1 MQNNEEHN
9 INYEY
14 ITRYIRSTMKKNSGL
29 LAEIEAYAKEN
40 DVPIAQPETIRLI
53 ENMLLFSKAERVLEI
68 GAAIGY
74 SSIIMA
80 SAGAEVTTIE
90 RDEKMFGELFLNIKK
105 AGLEDKINVNCGD
118 ALEILG
124 TLNKKFDFIFV
135 DAAKGQYLEFLP
147 HCMRLLKPGGIMF
160 SDNILYKGMVATDEL
175 FKRRKV
181 TIIRRL
187 RKYLD
192 TICSMDELNTVIVPV
207 GDGAAISY
215 RKAKEEQL

>member
-14 ITRYIRSTMKKNSGL
+14 ITRYIRRTMKKNEGL
-29 LAEIEAYAKEN
+29 LGEIEQYAKIN
-40 DVPIAQPETIRLI
+40 DVPIAQPETIKLI
-53 ENMLLFSKAERVLEI
+53 ENLIRISPSKKVLEI
-68 GAAIGY
+68 GSAIGY

-80 SAGAEVTTIE
+80 NAGADVTTIE
-90 RDEKMFGELFLNIKK
+90 RDENVFEALFSNIEKSGHADNIHVHK
-105 AGLEDKINVNCGD
+105 GD
-118 ALEILG
+118 ALEILD
-124 TLNKKFDFIFV
+124 TLDEQYDFIFV

-147 HCMRLLKPGGIMF
+147 HCMRMLKVGGVMF

-175 FKRRKV
+175 YKRRKV

-192 TICSMDELNTVIVPV
+192 TICNMDELNTVIVPI

-215 RKAKEEQL
+215 RLK

>member
-1 MQNNEEHN
+1 MENNEEYN

-14 ITRYIRSTMKKNSGL
+14 ITRYIRRTMKKSTGL
-29 LAEIEAYAKEN
+29 LAEIEEYAREYEI
-40 DVPIAQPETIRLI
+40 PIAHIETAKLI
-53 ENMLLFSKAERVLEI
+53 ENIILMSQFKKALEI
-68 GAAIGY
+68 GSAVGY

-80 SAGAEVTTIE
+80 GAGADVTTIE
-90 RDEKMFGELFLNIKK
+90 KNEDMYESLFSNIEKSGFKN
-105 AGLEDKINVNCGD
+105 KITVLKGD
-118 ALEILG
+118 ALEILK
-124 TLNKKFDFIFV
+124 TLNGKYDFIFV

-147 HCMRLLKPGGIMF
+147 HCMRMLKVGGVMF

-175 FKRRKV
+175 YRRRKI

-192 TICSMDELNTVIVPV
+192 TICNMEELNTVIVPI

-215 RKAKEEQL
+215 RIK

>member
-14 ITRYIRSTMKKNSGL
+14 ITRYIRRTMKKNEGL
-29 LAEIEAYAKEN
+29 LADMEAYAREHE
-40 DVPIAQPETIRLI
+40 VPIAQPETAKLI
-53 ENMLLFSKAERVLEI
+53 ENLILMSPSRKVLEI
-68 GAAIGY
+68 GSAIGY

-80 SAGAEVTTIE
+80 NAGADVTTIE
-90 RDEKMFGELFLNIKK
+90 RDENMFEPLFSNIEK
-105 AGLEDKINVNCGD
+105 AGHKNNIHVHQGD
-118 ALEILG
+118 ALEILDTMEG
-124 TLNKKFDFIFV
+124 QYDFVFV

-147 HCMRLLKPGGIMF
+147 HCMRMLKVGGIMF

-175 FKRRKV
+175 YKRRKV

-187 RKYLD
+187 RNYLD
-192 TICSMDELNTVIVPV
+192 TICNMDELNTVIVPI

-215 RKAKEEQL
+215 RLK

>member
-1 MQNNEEHN
+1 MQNNEDYN

-14 ITRYIRSTMKKNSGL
+14 ITRYIRRTMKKSDGL
-29 LAEIEAYAKEN
+29 ISEIEKYAKEN

-53 ENMLLFSKAERVLEI
+53 ENMLLFAKAENVLEI

-74 SSIIMA
+74 STIIMA
-80 SAGAEVTTIE
+80 GTGARITTIE
-90 RDEKMFGELFLNIKK
+90 RDENVIQALFSNIKK
-105 AGLEDKINVNCGD
+105 SGLEEKIDVHQGD
-118 ALEILG
+118 ALEILKDLDG
-124 TLNKKFDFIFV
+124 EYDFIFV
-135 DAAKGQYLEFLP
+135 DAAKAQYLEFLP
-147 HCMRLLKPGGIMF
+147 HCMRLLKKGGVMF

-175 FKRRKV
+175 YKRRKV

-192 TICSMDELNTVIVPV
+192 TICSMDGLNTVIVPV

-215 RKAKEEQL
+215 KL

>member
-14 ITRYIRSTMKKNSGL
+14 ITRYIRRTMKKNEGL
-29 LAEIEAYAKEN
+29 LAEMEEYAKKNE
-40 DVPIAQPETIRLI
+40 VPIAQPETAKLI
-53 ENMLLFSKAERVLEI
+53 ENLILMSPSKKVLEI
-68 GAAIGY
+68 GSAIGY

-80 SAGAEVTTIE
+80 GAGADVTTIE
-90 RDEKMFGELFLNIKK
+90 RDENMFEPLKSNIEK
-105 AGLEDKINVNCGD
+105 AGLTEKIHVHYGD
-118 ALEILG
+118 ALEILD
-124 TLNKKFDFIFV
+124 TFDEEYDFIFV

-147 HCMRLLKPGGIMF
+147 HCMRMLKVGGIMF

-175 FKRRKV
+175 YKRRKV

-192 TICSMDELNTVIVPV
+192 TICNMEELNTVIVPI
-207 GDGAAISY
+207 GDGATISY
-215 RKAKEEQL
+215 RLK

>member
-14 ITRYIRSTMKKNSGL
+14 ITRYIRRTMKKSEGL
-29 LAEIEAYAKEN
+29 LAEIEQYAKEN

-53 ENMLLFSKAERVLEI
+53 ENIIRFSKAERVLEI

-80 SAGAEVTTIE
+80 NAGAEITTIE
-90 RDEKMFGELFLNIKK
+90 RDENVFEALFSNIEK
-105 AGLEDKINVNCGD
+105 AGHKDKIHVHCGD
-118 ALEILG
+118 ALEILEKLDG
-124 TLNKKFDFIFV
+124 EYDFIFV

-147 HCMRLLKPGGIMF
+147 HCMRMLKVGGVMF

-175 FKRRKV
+175 YKRRKI

-192 TICSMDELNTVIVPV
+192 VICDMDELNTVIVPV

-215 RKAKEEQL
+215 RLK

>member
-14 ITRYIRSTMKKNSGL
+14 ITRYIRRTMKDRDGL
-29 LAEIEAYAKEN
+29 LGEMEKYARKN
-40 DVPIAQPETIRLI
+40 DVPIAQPETIGLI
-53 ENMLLFSKAERVLEI
+53 ENIILFSGAKRVLEI
-68 GAAIGY
+68 GSAIGY

-80 SAGAEVTTIE
+80 NAGADVTTIE
-90 RDEKMFGELFLNIKK
+90 RDENMFGPLFENIEK
-105 AGLEDKINVNCGD
+105 AGHKEHIHVHCGD
-118 ALEILG
+118 ALEILK
-124 TLNKKFDFIFV
+124 TLDGEYDFVFV

-147 HCMRLLKPGGIMF
+147 DCMRLLKKGGLLF

-175 FKRRKV
+175 YKRRKV

-192 TICSMDELNTVIVPV
+192 TICNMDELNTVIVPV

-215 RKAKEEQL
+215 KR

>member
-14 ITRYIRSTMKKNSGL
+14 ITRYIRRTMKDRNGL
-29 LAEIEAYAKEN
+29 LGEMEKYAKEN
-40 DVPIAQPETIRLI
+40 DVPIAQPETIGLI
-53 ENMLLFSKAERVLEI
+53 ENIILFSGAKKVLEI
-68 GAAIGY
+68 GSAIGY

-80 SAGAEVTTIE
+80 NAGADVTTIE
-90 RDEKMFGELFLNIKK
+90 RDENMFGPLFENIEK
-105 AGLEDKINVNCGD
+105 AGHKEHIHVHCGD
-118 ALEILG
+118 ALEILK
-124 TLNKKFDFIFV
+124 TLDGEYDFVFV

-147 HCMRLLKPGGIMF
+147 DCMRLLKKGGLLF

-175 FKRRKV
+175 YKRRKI

-192 TICSMDELNTVIVPV
+192 TICNMDELNTVIVPV

-215 RKAKEEQL
+215 KR

>member
-14 ITRYIRSTMKKNSGL
+14 ITRYIRRTMKKNEGL
-29 LAEIEAYAKEN
+29 LAEMEEYAKINE
-40 DVPIAQPETIRLI
+40 VPIAQPETAKLI
-53 ENMLLFSKAERVLEI
+53 ENLILMSPSKKVLEI
-68 GAAIGY
+68 GSAIGY

-80 SAGAEVTTIE
+80 NAGADVTTIE
-90 RDEKMFGELFLNIKK
+90 RDENMFEPLFSNIEK
-105 AGLEDKINVNCGD
+105 AGYKDNIHVHQGD
-118 ALEILG
+118 ALEILDTIKG
-124 TLNKKFDFIFV
+124 QFDFVFV

-147 HCMRLLKPGGIMF
+147 HCMRMLKVGGIMF

-175 FKRRKV
+175 YKRRKV

-187 RKYLD
+187 RNYLD
-192 TICSMDELNTVIVPV
+192 TICNMDELNTVIVPI

-215 RKAKEEQL
+215 RLK

>member
-14 ITRYIRSTMKKNSGL
+14 ITRYIRRTMKKNEGL
-29 LAEIEAYAKEN
+29 LAEMEEYAKINE
-40 DVPIAQPETIRLI
+40 VPIAQPETAKLI
-53 ENMLLFSKAERVLEI
+53 ENLILMSPSKKVLEI
-68 GAAIGY
+68 GSAIGY

-80 SAGAEVTTIE
+80 NAGADVTTIE
-90 RDEKMFGELFLNIKK
+90 RDENMFEPLFSNIEK
-105 AGLEDKINVNCGD
+105 AGHKDNIHVHQGD
-118 ALEILG
+118 ALEILDTIKG
-124 TLNKKFDFIFV
+124 QFDFVFV

-147 HCMRLLKPGGIMF
+147 HCMRMLRVGGIMF

-175 FKRRKV
+175 YKRRKV

-187 RKYLD
+187 RNYLD
-192 TICSMDELNTVIVPV
+192 TICNMDELNTVIVPI

-215 RKAKEEQL
+215 RLK

>member
-14 ITRYIRSTMKKNSGL
+14 ITRYIRRTMKKSEGL
-29 LAEIEAYAKEN
+29 LAEMEEYAKINE
-40 DVPIAQPETIRLI
+40 VPIAQPETAKLI
-53 ENMLLFSKAERVLEI
+53 ENLILMSPSKKVLEI
-68 GAAIGY
+68 GSAIGY

-80 SAGAEVTTIE
+80 NAGAEVTTIE
-90 RDEKMFGELFLNIKK
+90 RDKNMFEPLFSNIEK
-105 AGLEDKINVNCGD
+105 AGHKDNIHVHQGD
-118 ALEILG
+118 ALEILD
-124 TLNKKFDFIFV
+124 TLKGQYDFVFV

-147 HCMRLLKPGGIMF
+147 HCMRMLKVGGIMF

-175 FKRRKV
+175 YKRRKV

-187 RKYLD
+187 RNYLD
-192 TICSMDELNTVIVPV
+192 TICNMDELNTVIVPI

-215 RKAKEEQL
+215 RLK

>member
-14 ITRYIRSTMKKNSGL
+14 ITRYIRRTMKKNEGL
-29 LAEIEAYAKEN
+29 LTEIEEYAKVNE
-40 DVPIAQPETIRLI
+40 VPIAQPETIKLI
-53 ENMLLFSKAERVLEI
+53 ENLIHISPSKKVLEI
-68 GAAIGY
+68 GSAIGY

-80 SAGAEVTTIE
+80 NAGADVTTIE
-90 RDEKMFGELFLNIKK
+90 RDENMFEPLFSNIEK
-105 AGLEDKINVNCGD
+105 AGHSEHIHVFKGD
-118 ALEILG
+118 ALEILD
-124 TLNKKFDFIFV
+124 TLEGQYDFIFV

-147 HCMRLLKPGGIMF
+147 HCMRMLKVGGVMF

-175 FKRRKV
+175 YKRRKV

-192 TICSMDELNTVIVPV
+192 TICNMDELNTVIVPI

-215 RKAKEEQL
+215 RLK

>member
-14 ITRYIRSTMKKNSGL
+14 ITRYIRRTMKKNEGL
-29 LAEIEAYAKEN
+29 LGEIEQYAKVN
-40 DVPIAQPETIRLI
+40 DVPIAQPETIKLI
-53 ENMLLFSKAERVLEI
+53 ENLIYMSPSKKVLEI
-68 GAAIGY
+68 GSAIGY
-74 SSIIMA
+74 SSIIIA
-80 SAGAEVTTIE
+80 NAGADVTTIE
-90 RDEKMFGELFLNIKK
+90 RDENMFEPLFANIEK
-105 AGLEDKINVNCGD
+105 AGHTQNIHVHKGD
-118 ALEILG
+118 ALEVLE
-124 TLNKKFDFIFV
+124 TLEGQYDFIFV

-147 HCMRLLKPGGIMF
+147 HCMRMLKVGGVMF

-175 FKRRKV
+175 YKRRKV

-192 TICSMDELNTVIVPV
+192 TICNMDELNTVIVPI

-215 RKAKEEQL
+215 RLK

>member
-14 ITRYIRSTMKKNSGL
+14 ITRYIRRTMRKNEGL
-29 LAEIEAYAKEN
+29 LAEMEEYAKLNE
-40 DVPIAQPETIRLI
+40 VPIAQPETAKLI
-53 ENMLLFSKAERVLEI
+53 ENLILMSPSKKVLEI
-68 GAAIGY
+68 GSAIGY

-80 SAGAEVTTIE
+80 NAGADVTTIE
-90 RDEKMFGELFLNIKK
+90 RDENMFEALFSNIEK
-105 AGLEDKINVNCGD
+105 AGHKDNIHVHQGD
-118 ALEILG
+118 ALEILDTMEG
-124 TLNKKFDFIFV
+124 QYDFVFV

-147 HCMRLLKPGGIMF
+147 HCMRMLKVGGIMF

-175 FKRRKV
+175 YKRRKV

-187 RKYLD
+187 RNYLD
-192 TICSMDELNTVIVPV
+192 TICNMDELNTVIVPI

-215 RKAKEEQL
+215 RLK

>member
-14 ITRYIRSTMKKNSGL
+14 ITRYIRRTMKKNEGL
-29 LAEIEAYAKEN
+29 LAEMEEYARINE
-40 DVPIAQPETIRLI
+40 VPIAQPETAKLI
-53 ENMLLFSKAERVLEI
+53 ENLILMSPSKKVLEI
-68 GAAIGY
+68 GSAIGY

-80 SAGAEVTTIE
+80 NAGAEVTTIE
-90 RDEKMFGELFLNIKK
+90 RDENMFEPLFSNIEK
-105 AGLEDKINVNCGD
+105 AGHKDNIHVHQGD
-118 ALEILG
+118 ALEILD
-124 TLNKKFDFIFV
+124 TLKGQYDFVFV

-147 HCMRLLKPGGIMF
+147 HCMRMLKVGGIMF

-175 FKRRKV
+175 YKRRKV

-187 RKYLD
+187 RNYLD
-192 TICSMDELNTVIVPV
+192 TICNMDELNTVIVPI

-215 RKAKEEQL
+215 RLK

>member
-14 ITRYIRSTMKKNSGL
+14 ITRYIRRTMKKNEGL
-29 LAEIEAYAKEN
+29 LAEIEAYAKVN
-40 DVPIAQPETIRLI
+40 DVPIAQPETIKLI
-53 ENMLLFSKAERVLEI
+53 ENLIRISPSKKVLEI
-68 GAAIGY
+68 GSAIGY

-80 SAGAEVTTIE
+80 NAGADVTTIE
-90 RDEKMFGELFLNIKK
+90 RDENVFEALFSNIEK
-105 AGLEDKINVNCGD
+105 AGHNENIHVHKGD
-118 ALEILG
+118 ALEILE
-124 TLNKKFDFIFV
+124 TLDGQYDFIFV

-147 HCMRLLKPGGIMF
+147 HCMRMLKVGGIMF

-175 FKRRKV
+175 YKRRKV

-187 RKYLD
+187 RNYLD
-192 TICSMDELNTVIVPV
+192 TICNMDELNTVIVPI

-215 RKAKEEQL
+215 RLK

>member
-14 ITRYIRSTMKKNSGL
+14 ITRYIRRTMKKNEGL
-29 LAEIEAYAKEN
+29 LGEIEQYAKIN
-40 DVPIAQPETIRLI
+40 DVPIAQPETIKLI
-53 ENMLLFSKAERVLEI
+53 ENLIRISPSKKVLEI
-68 GAAIGY
+68 GSAIGY

-80 SAGAEVTTIE
+80 NAGADVTTIE
-90 RDEKMFGELFLNIKK
+90 RDENMFEPLFSNIEKSGHADNIHVHKGE
-105 AGLEDKINVNCGD
+105 
-118 ALEILG
+118 ALEILD
-124 TLNKKFDFIFV
+124 TLDEQYDFIFV

-147 HCMRLLKPGGIMF
+147 HCMRMLKVGGVMF

-175 FKRRKV
+175 YKRRKV

-192 TICSMDELNTVIVPV
+192 TICNMDELNTVIVPI

-215 RKAKEEQL
+215 RLK

>member
-14 ITRYIRSTMKKNSGL
+14 ITRYIRRTMKKSKGL
-29 LAEIEAYAKEN
+29 LAEIEEYAKVN
-40 DVPIAQPETIRLI
+40 DVPIAQPETIKLI
-53 ENMLLFSKAERVLEI
+53 ENLIHISPSKKVLEI
-68 GAAIGY
+68 GSAIGY

-80 SAGAEVTTIE
+80 NAGADVTTIE
-90 RDEKMFGELFLNIKK
+90 RDENMFEPLFANIEK
-105 AGLEDKINVNCGD
+105 AGHTQNIHVHKGD
-118 ALEILG
+118 ALEILE
-124 TLNKKFDFIFV
+124 TLDEQYDFIFV

-147 HCMRLLKPGGIMF
+147 HCMRMLKVGGIMF

-175 FKRRKV
+175 YKRRKV

-192 TICSMDELNTVIVPV
+192 TICNMDELNTVIVPI

-215 RKAKEEQL
+215 RLK

>member
-14 ITRYIRSTMKKNSGL
+14 ITRYIRRTMKKNEGL
-29 LAEIEAYAKEN
+29 LAEVEEYAKVHE
-40 DVPIAQPETIRLI
+40 VPIAQPETIKLI
-53 ENMLLFSKAERVLEI
+53 ENLIHISPSKKVLEI
-68 GAAIGY
+68 GSAIGY

-80 SAGAEVTTIE
+80 NAGADVTTIE
-90 RDEKMFGELFLNIKK
+90 RDENMFEALFSNIEK
-105 AGLEDKINVNCGD
+105 AGHKDNIHVYQGD
-118 ALEILG
+118 ALEILDG
-124 TLNKKFDFIFV
+124 IDGQYDFIFV

-147 HCMRLLKPGGIMF
+147 HCMRMLKVGGIMF

-175 FKRRKV
+175 YKRRKV

-187 RKYLD
+187 RSYLD
-192 TICSMDELNTVIVPV
+192 TICNMDELNTVIVPI

-215 RKAKEEQL
+215 RLK

>member
-14 ITRYIRSTMKKNSGL
+14 ITRYIRSTMKKSEGL
-29 LAEIEAYAKEN
+29 LAQMEDYAKEN

-53 ENMLLFSKAERVLEI
+53 ENMLLFSKPKKVLEI

-74 SSIIMA
+74 SAIVMA
-80 SAGAEVTTIE
+80 SSGAEVTTIE
-90 RDEKMFGELFLNIKK
+90 RDETVFDALFSNIEKS
-105 AGLEDKINVNCGD
+105 GLKDRIKVCTGD
-118 ALEILG
+118 ALEILKDLDG
-124 TLNKKFDFIFV
+124 EFDFIFV

-147 HCMRLLKPGGIMF
+147 HCMRLLKRGGVMF

-192 TICSMDELNTVIVPV
+192 TICNMDELNTVIVPV

-215 RKAKEEQL
+215 KKEECKL

>member
-14 ITRYIRSTMKKNSGL
+14 ITRYIRRTMKKNEGL
-29 LAEIEAYAKEN
+29 LAEMEEFAKVNE
-40 DVPIAQPETIRLI
+40 VPIAQPETAKLI
-53 ENMLLFSKAERVLEI
+53 ENLIRMSPSKKVLEI
-68 GAAIGY
+68 GSAIGY

-80 SAGAEVTTIE
+80 NAGADVTTIE
-90 RDEKMFGELFLNIKK
+90 RDENMFEPLFSNIEK
-105 AGLEDKINVNCGD
+105 AGHKDKIHVHQGD
-118 ALEILG
+118 ALEILD
-124 TLNKKFDFIFV
+124 TIDDKFDFVFV

-147 HCMRLLKPGGIMF
+147 HCMRMLKVGGIMF

-175 FKRRKV
+175 YKRRKV

-187 RKYLD
+187 RDYLD
-192 TICSMDELNTVIVPV
+192 TICNMDELSTVIVPI

-215 RKAKEEQL
+215 RLK